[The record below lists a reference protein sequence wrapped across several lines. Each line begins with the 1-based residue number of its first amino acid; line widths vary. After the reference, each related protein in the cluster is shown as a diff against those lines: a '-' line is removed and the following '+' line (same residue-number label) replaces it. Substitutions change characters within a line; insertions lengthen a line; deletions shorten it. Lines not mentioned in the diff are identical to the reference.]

1 MDAQKETTETLKETL
16 GRLSKNYNIP
26 ILEVRLSILQPEAH
40 VAYDVMHGSNR
51 VDRITVHQ
59 ALDIPEKGMLNVM
72 KVNLIRTKL
81 KSCLKYYSRELN
93 APVPKLELRIFT
105 RQEEIEPTGFLF
117 HNGKA
122 IRPVSMD
129 EIFKII

>member
-16 GRLSKNYNIP
+16 GRLSTKYNIP
-26 ILEVRLSILQPEAH
+26 IKSVRLSISQPDAH
-40 VAYDVMHGSNR
+40 LSYDVMSGKER
-51 VDRITVHQ
+51 VDRITLHE
-59 ALDIPEKGMLNVM
+59 ALNIPEKGVMNVL
-72 KVNLIRTKL
+72 KANLIRTKL
-81 KSCLKYYSRELN
+81 KNCMKYYGRETQ

-105 RQEEIEPTGFLF
+105 REEEIEPTGYLF
-117 HNGKA
+117 NNGKA

>member
-1 MDAQKETTETLKETL
+1 MNGKD
-16 GRLSKNYNIP
+16 
-26 ILEVRLSILQPEAH
+26 
-40 VAYDVMHGSNR
+40 R

-59 ALDIPEKGMLNVM
+59 ALDIPEKGMMNVM
-72 KVNLIRTKL
+72 KVNLIRGKL
-81 KSCLKYYSRELN
+81 KSCMKYYGRELQ

-105 RQEEIEPTGFLF
+105 REEEVNPTGYLF
-117 HNGKA
+117 NNGKA